1 MSDRENLP
9 ATRGVE
15 AGYPA
20 RPLAPAYA
28 EIADEHVGTGGLTVR
43 RVIRG
48 VARYRWL
55 VVALTLAGTVAAVFA
70 TRYVQLTY
78 RAESRLWIEIA
89 QRTDG
94 LQGPI
99 RSPELLRD
107 GAWIELLRSF
117 AVYDAV
123 VREQQLFVRHL
134 PRDNDLFAT
143 LDANPNALVPGTYT
157 LVVNGRSGAVELRT
171 DDGRVIERS
180 QRGEVIGSA
189 IGLVW
194 RPSFGSEAEIRTAE
208 FTLLPLRAAAAE
220 LNSSIEARLARGGNF
235 MWVSY
240 AAADPVKAARVTNAV
255 TERYV
260 ALAAEL
266 KRAKLDELRDIL
278 SRQMEF
284 AENNLREA
292 ELSLE
297 RFRVATITLP
307 SDEAGPVAAGLEAT
321 RAPVMSAFFGLKIER
336 ETLQRDRAAIQRA
349 LTAQSGGL
357 SVDALSA
364 VPSVRQSPEVMAA
377 LNELANK
384 RADRRALLLQYT
396 EEHPLVIRATADA
409 EELERRA
416 VPALAQRLIAE
427 LGQQLG
433 QLDGRVNE
441 ASAEL
446 RQIPARAIDEA
457 RYRREVASAESLFRD
472 LSQRFEA
479 ARLAAETTVPD
490 IRVLDPAAPP
500 NNPALDERLKLM
512 FAGFAGSLA
521 LGLLLAVALDRLDPR
536 LRYAEQVTDD
546 MGLTII
552 GAVPS
557 IPAAKRLGRGGSR
570 HGGASVPMSG
580 PHVVEALR
588 AVRLNLMHA
597 YGAAGPMI
605 VTVTSPGAGDG
616 KTFLTSNLALTYSDL
631 GMRVL
636 VIDGD
641 TRRGCMHRVFA
652 TERRPGLVDYLRDN
666 LPLSEIVRP
675 TQYPLLDLIPCGAR
689 MTNSPEL
696 LSSRLLGD
704 LLASIR
710 AEYDIIL
717 IDSPP
722 LGAGV
727 DPLVLGTL
735 AGNILLVMRTG
746 NTDRSVAE
754 AKLRMLDRLP
764 VRVLG
769 TVLNGFDS
777 GDSYRY
783 YSYMPGYESGNEEPE
798 GSTNLLQRA

>member
-1 MSDRENLP
+1 MTERENLP
-9 ATRGVE
+9 ATRGPE
-15 AGYPA
+15 AGLPA
-20 RPLAPAYA
+20 HPLAPSYA
-28 EIADEHVGTGGLTVR
+28 DIADEHAGSGGFNLR
-43 RVIRG
+43 HAIRG
-48 VARYRWL
+48 VGRYKWL
-55 VVALTLAGTVAAVFA
+55 VVVLTLAGTTAALVA
-70 TRYVQLTY
+70 TRYVQLSY

-89 QRTDG
+89 QRSDG

-99 RSPELLRD
+99 RSPELLRE
-107 GAWIELLRSF
+107 GAWLELLRSF
-117 AVYDAV
+117 AVYDPV
-123 VREQQLFVRHL
+123 VREQQLFLQHL

-143 LDANPNALVPGTYT
+143 LDANPDALVPGTYT
-157 LVVNGRSGAVELRT
+157 LVLDGASGGMELRGE
-171 DDGRVIERS
+171 DGQVVEQAR
-180 QRGEVIGSA
+180 RGEVIGSS

-194 RPSFGSEAEIRTAE
+194 RPSFASGAGVRSAE
-208 FTLLPLRAAAAE
+208 FTLLPLRVAASR
-220 LNSSIEARLARGGNF
+220 LNGGIEARLARGGNF

-240 AAADPVKAARVTNAV
+240 GADDPVKAARVTNAV

-278 SRQMEF
+278 NRQMEF

-307 SDEAGPVAAGLEAT
+307 SETAGPVAAGLEAT
-321 RAPVMSAFFGLKIER
+321 RAPVMSAFFGLKLER
-336 ETLQRDRAAIQRA
+336 ETLQRDRMAIQRA
-349 LTAQSGGL
+349 LSAENGGL

-384 RADRRALLLQYT
+384 RAERRALLLQYT
-396 EEHPLVIRATADA
+396 EEHPLVVRATADA
-409 EELERRA
+409 EELERQA
-416 VPALAQRLIAE
+416 VPGLAQRLISE

-433 QLDGRVNE
+433 QLDGRVDD
-441 ASAEL
+441 ASSEL

-457 RYRREVASAESLFRD
+457 RYRREVASAENLFND
-472 LSQRFEA
+472 LRQRYEA

-500 NNPALDERLKLM
+500 NSPALDERLKLM

-521 LGLLLAVALDRLDPR
+521 LGLLLAVALDRFDPR
-536 LRYAEQVTDD
+536 LRYADQVTDD

-557 IPAAKRLGRGGSR
+557 IPTAKRLGRGGSR
-570 HGGASVPMSG
+570 RGGVDVPAGG

-616 KTFLTSNLALTYSDL
+616 KTFMTSNLALTYSDL

-641 TRRGCMHRVFA
+641 TRRGCMHRMFS
-652 TERRPGLVDYLRDN
+652 TERRPGLVDYLRDG
-666 LPLSEIVRP
+666 LPLTDVVRS

-710 AEYDIIL
+710 GEYDVIL

-727 DPLVLGTL
+727 DPLVLGAL

-783 YSYMPGYESGNEEPE
+783 YSYMPGYESSNEEPA
-798 GSTNLLQRA
+798 GTNLLQQV